1 MEIVVI
7 LDNIRSGFNVGNILR
22 TAEFLGVKKII
33 GVGITPLPPHKEVIK
48 TSLGAENNLEFERKF
63 RLSPLI
69 KELRNKKYKIIA
81 IEQAK
86 KSIPYYKFN
95 KKFKKIALIVGNEI
109 KGIKKDNLK
118 LCDYILEIPKKGK
131 IKESLN
137 VGIAFAIV
145 LSHLVFNLKTT

>member
-1 MEIVVI
+1 MDIVVI

-48 TSLGAENNLEFERKF
+48 TSLGAENNLEFERRF
-63 RLSPLI
+63 RLKPLI
-69 KELRNKKYKIIA
+69 KELKNKKYKIIA
-81 IEQAK
+81 IEQAEN
-86 KSIPYYKFN
+86 SIPYYRFN
-95 KKFKKIALIVGNEI
+95 RKINKIALIIGNEI
-109 KGIKKDNLK
+109 KGINKKNLD

-137 VGIAFAIV
+137 VGIAFAII
-145 LSHLVFNLKTT
+145 LSHLVFNIESA

>member
-1 MEIVVI
+1 MEIIVV

-33 GVGITPLPPHKEVIK
+33 AVGITPLPPHREVIK

-63 RLSPLI
+63 RLKPLI
-69 KELRNKKYKIIA
+69 KELKKEKYKIIA

-86 KSIPYYKFN
+86 NSIPYYKFN

-109 KGIKKDNLK
+109 KGISKDNLK
-118 LCDYILEIPKKGK
+118 LCDYVLEIPKKGK

-137 VGIAFAIV
+137 VGIAFAVV
-145 LSHLVFNLKTT
+145 LSHLVFNLEST